1 MEMTSVAP
9 GARDV
14 ELLRAMA
21 HRIDQQ
27 DPGAFNNLGVLYHS
41 KGLHANAVE
50 AFLCALALDPRMR
63 TAARNLEIA
72 AAQHGACDEL
82 LAGLA
87 ARLEADPDD
96 DDARRER
103 ARLLRLIGRHAEAA
117 QQLDALIAANPDD
130 AASLFER
137 GQIEQRAGDLR
148 RAQRWFERAVNAAP
162 EDPIPLLHLA
172 EVLYQRG
179 QNEQALEVL
188 VQLLAQCPTIA
199 EAHLLHGFVL
209 GDMGRHEAA
218 RAAAQQAASLNPAL
232 QTLHADLSLDEGNVH
247 VTPSPAR
254 SSVEAEG
261 ALARYG
267 LGMAFRQR
275 GYFDEARR
283 EFDRA
288 LAQGEDARLA
298 RHAIA
303 ELDLVGG
310 QSAAAKATYE
320 QLLADHNDHPRYWNE
335 HGVAL
340 HQSGDVEGAAD
351 SYRRAL
357 RADPKYALA
366 YNNLAVALSDLGEAS
381 AAREALVRATDLEPA
396 FARARLNLARW
407 YVRHRDPLAALT
419 LLRELVAFQPND
431 ADAWHDMGTVLLLL
445 HRPDEARD
453 AFSSAIDKRPE
464 HAEARYALAQ
474 VLGSLGDEDGA
485 LRETQHALGLAPV
498 RMESRLTV
506 GIDFQH
512 ECPEAAGFLDLLAVR
527 AHEPLTGVSLNLEDV
542 AEMLREQPPAPVV
555 AAATDRGASADRLCD
570 SADAFAA
577 RGVHGEALERYAAAR
592 AGSEATIVDGPRE
605 HDVRWR
611 RAAIGEARSNCLL
624 GQGHVSLSVLR
635 ALAAAAPDDTE
646 VIALFASSAANA
658 ARGGLAPTEVAPIL
672 MRRLLR
678 MESPSAALL
687 HFVGDAA
694 LSIEDESMALAF
706 YRRALAI
713 DPSRPTPRVAI
724 ARILRTRGDLQA
736 ARLELLAA
744 LTTAP
749 ALREGVLEL
758 ARVSLQARS
767 PADGLRALTKHLS
780 TVPTD
785 LEALVL
791 LVELLIALD
800 REDDARVA
808 VLRVLRHDTENA
820 AALWFDGVLL
830 VRQARMRDAVE
841 RWRRVQASGVPA
853 YVSRAEKALAR
864 AAARLQFDDALPEA
878 PSDISRAAAPL
889 KRAS

>member
-1 MEMTSVAP
+1 MGMTSVAP

-41 KGLHANAVE
+41 KGLHADAVE

-72 AAQHGACDEL
+72 AAHDGACDER

-117 QQLDALIAANPDD
+117 QQLDALIAADPDD

-162 EDPIPLLHLA
+162 ADPISMLHLA

-188 VQLLAQCPTIA
+188 MQLLAQCPTIA

-232 QTLHADLSLDEGNVH
+232 QTLQADLSLDESGAGA
-247 VTPSPAR
+247 TPSRAR
-254 SSVEAEG
+254 SSVEPEG
-261 ALARYG
+261 ALAHYG

-283 EFDRA
+283 EFERA

-335 HGVAL
+335 HGVSL
-340 HQSGDVEGAAD
+340 HQAGDVEGAAD

-381 AAREALVRATDLEPA
+381 AAREALVRATDLEPTR
-396 FARARLNLARW
+396 ARPRLNLARW
-407 YVRHRDPLAALT
+407 YVRHRDLLAALT

-431 ADAWHDMGTVLLLL
+431 ADAWHDMGVVLQLL

-453 AFSSAIDKRPE
+453 AFSRAIDKRPD

-474 VLGSLGDEDGA
+474 VLGALGDEDGA

-506 GIDFQH
+506 GIDFQY
-512 ECPEAAGFLDLLAVR
+512 ECPEAAAFLDLLAVR
-527 AHEPLTGVSLNLEDV
+527 AHEPLTGVSLNIEDV
-542 AEMLREQPPAPVV
+542 AEMLREQAPFVV
-555 AAATDRGASADRLCD
+555 PVSDDSGVSVDRLCD
-570 SADAFAA
+570 NADAFAS
-577 RGVHGEALERYAAAR
+577 RGIHGEALERYSAAR
-592 AGSEATIVDGPRE
+592 VESEATGVDGARE
-605 HDVRWR
+605 HDARWR

-624 GQGHVSLSVLR
+624 GQGHLSLSVLR
-635 ALAAAAPDDTE
+635 ALATAAPNDTE

-658 ARGGLAPTEVAPIL
+658 AREGRAPAQVAPIL

-678 MESPSAALL
+678 MDSASAALL

-694 LSIEDESMALAF
+694 LFIEDESTALAF

-724 ARILRTRGDLQA
+724 ARILRIRGDLQA

-744 LTTAP
+744 LATAP
-749 ALREGVLEL
+749 SLREGVLEL
-758 ARVSLQARS
+758 ARVSLAAGS
-767 PADGLRALTKHLS
+767 PVDGLRALTKHLS
-780 TVPTD
+780 AVPTD

-791 LVELLIALD
+791 LVELLIGLD
-800 REDDARVA
+800 RDDDARVA
-808 VLRVLRHDTENA
+808 VLRVLRHDRHNA
-820 AALWFDGVLL
+820 AALWFEGVLF

-841 RWRRVQASGVPA
+841 RWRRVQASGESA
-853 YVSRAEKALAR
+853 YALRAEKALAR
-864 AAARLQFDDALPEA
+864 AASRLQFDDALPEA
-878 PSDISRAAAPL
+878 TSAIVPTTAHF

>member
-41 KGLHANAVE
+41 KGLHADAVE
-50 AFLCALALDPRMR
+50 AFLRALALDPRMR

-72 AAQHGACDEL
+72 AAHDGACDER

-87 ARLEADPDD
+87 ARLDANPDD
-96 DDARRER
+96 DDARRDR

-117 QQLDALIAANPDD
+117 QQLDALIAADPDD

-162 EDPIPLLHLA
+162 GDPIPLLHLA

-179 QNEQALEVL
+179 QNEQALAALE
-188 VQLLAQCPTIA
+188 QLLAHCPTIA

-218 RAAAQQAASLNPAL
+218 RAAAAQAASLNPAL
-232 QTLHADLSLDEGNVH
+232 QTLQADLSLEATDAH
-247 VTPSPAR
+247 VTPSLAR
-254 SSVEAEG
+254 TSVEPEG
-261 ALARYG
+261 VLARYG

-283 EFDRA
+283 EFARA

-310 QSAAAKATYE
+310 HSAAAKATYE
-320 QLLADHNDHPRYWNE
+320 QLLADHHDHPRYWNE

-340 HQSGDVEGAAD
+340 HQGGDVEGAAD

-357 RADPKYALA
+357 HADPKYALA

-381 AAREALVRATDLEPA
+381 AAREALLRATDLDPA

-419 LLRELVAFQPND
+419 LLRELVAFQPNE
-431 ADAWHDMGTVLLLL
+431 ADAWHDMGLVFQLL

-453 AFSSAIDKRPE
+453 AFSCAIDKRPE

-498 RMESRLTV
+498 RMEARLTV
-506 GIDFQH
+506 GIELQH
-512 ECPEAAGFLDLLAVR
+512 ECPEAAGYLDLLAVR
-527 AHEPLTGVSLNLEDV
+527 AHEPLTGVSLNVDDV
-542 AEMLREQPPAPVV
+542 AEMLRERAPEAV
-555 AAATDRGASADRLCD
+555 APTSTDDGESADRLCD
-570 SADAFAA
+570 HADAFAA
-577 RGVHGEALERYAAAR
+577 RGAHGEALERYSAAR
-592 AGSEATIVDGPRE
+592 VRFEATGVDATRE
-605 HDVRWR
+605 HDRRWR

-624 GQGHVSLSVLR
+624 SEGHLSLSVLR
-635 ALAAAAPDDTE
+635 ALATATPDDCE
-646 VIALFASSAANA
+646 VVALFASSAAQA
-658 ARGGLAPTEVAPIL
+658 ARRELAPVEVAPIL

-694 LSIEDESMALAF
+694 LSIRDESMALAF

-713 DPSRPTPRVAI
+713 DPLRPTPRVAI
-724 ARILRTRGDLQA
+724 ARILRARGDLQA

-744 LTTAP
+744 LATAP

-758 ARVSLQARS
+758 ARVTLDART
-767 PADGLRALTKHLS
+767 PADGLRALTRHLAS
-780 TVPTD
+780 VPTD

-800 REDDARVA
+800 RDGDARVG
-808 VLRVLRHDTENA
+808 VQRLLRHDAGNA
-820 AALWFDGVLL
+820 GALYFDGVLL
-830 VRQARMRDAVE
+830 ARQARVRDAVD
-841 RWRRVQASGVPA
+841 RWRRVQASGAPSYA
-853 YVSRAEKALAR
+853 SRAEQALEH
-864 AAARLQFDDALPEA
+864 AA
-878 PSDISRAAAPL
+878 S
-889 KRAS
+889 